1 MHIQELL
8 SPDAFDSNACP
19 KTKGEALEQLI
30 QLICRTGCI
39 SDADRI
45 GNFLL
50 QRGRCRRIFKW
61 HFPACCGNR
70 QLCGNV
76 PAGFPEKVQ

>member
-8 SPDAFDSNACP
+8 SPDAFDLNACP
-19 KTKGEALEQLI
+19 KTKGEALKQLI

-39 SDADRI
+39 SDADRT

-50 QRGRCRRIFKW
+50 
-61 HFPACCGNR
+61 
-70 QLCGNV
+70 
-76 PAGFPEKVQ
+76 